1 MYEVLILLVLVNLG
15 FTSYIWQTVRRG
27 PKRKILG
34 KLLNGKPITPN
45 HTPSSLR
52 NGIELR
58 ITDEDRRFFS
68 DFEMFADALNHRFEP
83 NEPWRLQER
92 PDAELT
98 GREEP
103 EYGRRYEIFYN
114 EYSVGNLQIFASQH
128 YGPADPQV
136 GTEIELQYA
145 RLLPFGEINRFIS
158 AIANFTASGNA
169 EEAQRVKNTI
179 HETMLNELW
188 QHEFDPDLDSRN
200 SGGSIELRFDGSAAA
215 FLRTS
220 TNRKARSI
228 SQDSQLR
235 SKPASSLS
243 ALESKSSA
251 IRNTSRNIRT
261 WRERFR
267 FDQMLHGCV
276 SARAHRGNAKGILYR
291 RRSDRIKLVFAAV
304 HQSVCEH
311 LGDIG
316 ASANVR
322 SAPPTS
328 DIRRGLGRSVSCP
341 RRNSRY

>member
-15 FTSYIWQTVRRG
+15 FTSYIWRTVRRG
-27 PKRKILG
+27 PKRKFLSNN

-52 NGIELR
+52 NGTELR

-92 PDAELT
+92 SDAELT

-114 EYSVGNLQIFASQH
+114 EYSVGNLQIFASHH
-128 YGPADPQV
+128 YGPTDPQV
-136 GTEIELQYA
+136 GTEIELRYA

-169 EEAQRVKNTI
+169 EEAQRVKNAI

-188 QHEFDPDLDSRN
+188 HLEFDPDLDSRN

-228 SQDSQLR
+228 
-235 SKPASSLS
+235 
-243 ALESKSSA
+243 
-251 IRNTSRNIRT
+251 
-261 WRERFR
+261 
-267 FDQMLHGCV
+267 
-276 SARAHRGNAKGILYR
+276 
-291 RRSDRIKLVFAAV
+291 
-304 HQSVCEH
+304 
-311 LGDIG
+311 
-316 ASANVR
+316 
-322 SAPPTS
+322 
-328 DIRRGLGRSVSCP
+328 
-341 RRNSRY
+341 

>member
-1 MYEVLILLVLVNLG
+1 MYEVLILLVLANLG
-15 FTSYIWQTVRRG
+15 FTSYIWRTVRRG
-27 PKRKILG
+27 PKRKFLG
-34 KLLNGKPITPN
+34 KLLNGKPITP
-45 HTPSSLR
+45 HHSPPSLR

-114 EYSVGNLQIFASQH
+114 EYSVGNLQIFASHH

-228 SQDSQLR
+228 
-235 SKPASSLS
+235 
-243 ALESKSSA
+243 
-251 IRNTSRNIRT
+251 
-261 WRERFR
+261 
-267 FDQMLHGCV
+267 
-276 SARAHRGNAKGILYR
+276 
-291 RRSDRIKLVFAAV
+291 
-304 HQSVCEH
+304 
-311 LGDIG
+311 
-316 ASANVR
+316 
-322 SAPPTS
+322 
-328 DIRRGLGRSVSCP
+328 
-341 RRNSRY
+341 

>member
-1 MYEVLILLVLVNLG
+1 MYEALILLVLVNLG
-15 FTSYIWQTVRRG
+15 FTSYIWRTLRRG
-27 PKRKILG
+27 PKRKFLG

-58 ITDEDRRFFS
+58 ITDGDRRFFS

-92 PDAELT
+92 SDAELT

-114 EYSVGNLQIFASQH
+114 EYCVGNLQIFASHH

-228 SQDSQLR
+228 
-235 SKPASSLS
+235 
-243 ALESKSSA
+243 
-251 IRNTSRNIRT
+251 
-261 WRERFR
+261 
-267 FDQMLHGCV
+267 
-276 SARAHRGNAKGILYR
+276 
-291 RRSDRIKLVFAAV
+291 
-304 HQSVCEH
+304 
-311 LGDIG
+311 
-316 ASANVR
+316 
-322 SAPPTS
+322 
-328 DIRRGLGRSVSCP
+328 
-341 RRNSRY
+341 

>member
-15 FTSYIWQTVRRG
+15 FTSYIWRTVGHG
-27 PKRKILG
+27 PKRKFLG
-34 KLLNGKPITPN
+34 KLLNGKPITPY
-45 HTPSSLR
+45 HTPSSLG
-52 NGIELR
+52 NGTELR

-68 DFEMFADALNHRFEP
+68 DFEMFVDALNHRFEP

-92 PDAELT
+92 PDGELI

-114 EYSVGNLQIFASQH
+114 ECSVGNLQIFASHH

-188 QHEFDPDLDSRN
+188 QHEFDPDLDRRN

-228 SQDSQLR
+228 
-235 SKPASSLS
+235 
-243 ALESKSSA
+243 
-251 IRNTSRNIRT
+251 
-261 WRERFR
+261 
-267 FDQMLHGCV
+267 
-276 SARAHRGNAKGILYR
+276 
-291 RRSDRIKLVFAAV
+291 
-304 HQSVCEH
+304 
-311 LGDIG
+311 
-316 ASANVR
+316 
-322 SAPPTS
+322 
-328 DIRRGLGRSVSCP
+328 
-341 RRNSRY
+341 

>member
-1 MYEVLILLVLVNLG
+1 MYEILIFLILIDFG
-15 FTSYIWQTVRRG
+15 FTYYIWRMVKSG
-27 PKRKILG
+27 PKRKFLA
-34 KLLNGKPITPN
+34 KLLNGTPIKPK

-58 ITDEDRRFFS
+58 ITGEDQRFLS

-103 EYGRRYEIFYN
+103 EFGRRYEIFYN
-114 EYSVGNLQIFASQH
+114 EYSVGNLQIFASHH

-158 AIANFTASGNA
+158 AIANFTASGNT

-188 QHEFDPDLDSRN
+188 HLEFDPGLGSRN
-200 SGGSIELRFDGSAAA
+200 SGGSIELRFDGSAAG
-215 FLRTS
+215 FFGTS

-228 SQDSQLR
+228 
-235 SKPASSLS
+235 
-243 ALESKSSA
+243 
-251 IRNTSRNIRT
+251 
-261 WRERFR
+261 
-267 FDQMLHGCV
+267 
-276 SARAHRGNAKGILYR
+276 
-291 RRSDRIKLVFAAV
+291 
-304 HQSVCEH
+304 
-311 LGDIG
+311 
-316 ASANVR
+316 
-322 SAPPTS
+322 
-328 DIRRGLGRSVSCP
+328 
-341 RRNSRY
+341 